1 MCVKQD
7 HFTKGS
13 CSTPGSTTWWSRP
26 FYWDK
31 IQSNPQSVCWIWWVF
46 NESRT
51 FWRVFKVCFS
61 SYFQNLL
68 KVLIFVEFGLIMLL
82 FINIFLIFKGSKHA
96 ILGKNHR
103 QGLRSGSR
111 NRAWTKT
118 FFWCILL
125 RDKASK
131 IPGSLILRFLRWIFF
146 ANFLRIFGFL
156 SLLLARSR
164 RVLANLEERI
174 QKFIDT
180 AFFWPVEVGEI
191 FDASSYCNS

>member
-1 MCVKQD
+1 MLYSGI
-7 HFTKGS
+7 HY
-13 CSTPGSTTWWSRP
+13 TWWSRP

-51 FWRVFKVCFS
+51 FWRVFKLCFS
-61 SYFQNLL
+61 SDFQNLL
-68 KVLIFVEFGLIMLL
+68 YVVIFVEFGLIMLI
-82 FINIFLIFKGSKHA
+82 FINMFWIFKGSTHA

-131 IPGSLILRFLRWIFF
+131 IPGSLILRFLGRIVFRKFSLIFLFFVAVAGKISSSCSQSRWK
-146 ANFLRIFGFL
+146 
-156 SLLLARSR
+156 S
-164 RVLANLEERI
+164 
-174 QKFIDT
+174 
-180 AFFWPVEVGEI
+180 
-191 FDASSYCNS
+191 